1 MNLKSMSIER
11 LTTLRGKV
19 DATLRSKVTE
29 TRRTLEAELAK
40 LSRFRGSGGRGV
52 ALGRRVSPV
61 APKYQ
66 NPENPSETWAGR
78 GLRPRWLAAALKTG
92 HKIEEFLIGGASK
105 PAAAKASKN
114 KRGRKAA
121 ARKSSKPPKAAKRR
135 KAKAARAPAPRRKAA
150 APNVAAQPEA
160 SA

>member
-1 MNLKSMSIER
+1 MEHFVKQPRQLLAAALVLGAVACHS
-11 LTTLRGKV
+11 
-19 DATLRSKVTE
+19 
-29 TRRTLEAELAK
+29 ELALAQTYDAFK
-40 LSRFRGSGGRGV
+40 QFSI
-52 ALGRRVSPV
+52 
-61 APKYQ
+61 KD
-66 NPENPSETWAGR
+66 NPSETWAGR
-78 GLRPRWLAAALKTG
+78 GLRPRWLAAALKAG